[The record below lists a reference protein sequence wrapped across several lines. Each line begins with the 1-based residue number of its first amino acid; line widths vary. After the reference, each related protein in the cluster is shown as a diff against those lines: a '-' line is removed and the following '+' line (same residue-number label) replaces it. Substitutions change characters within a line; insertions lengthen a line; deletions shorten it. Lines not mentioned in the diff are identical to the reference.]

1 VRVVDIPC
9 DRKLGVLVVW
19 CAHFTDRYVR
29 CYQEMEVDV
38 RTEREILDDFCKT
51 FHEFYVGDDCT
62 LLMKM
67 HKMCFEAKCATA
79 LAQAKCT
86 LRANSMS
93 INEWVEQARVNSE
106 AHGFH
111 HGEENMSMR
120 EKLGGWL
127 MNLHSEVSE
136 LWEAFRENKLFE
148 PCDKAEKMKALGL
161 PALTC
166 LEEELADIVLRVF
179 DDADALGVD
188 LERAMLAKHAYNATR
203 PYKHGGKQV

>member
-1 VRVVDIPC
+1 VRVVDVSSN
-9 DRKLGVLVVW
+9 RKLDVFVVW

-29 CYQEMEVDV
+29 CYQEMETDM

-51 FHEFYVGDDCT
+51 FHEFYVRDDCT

-67 HKMCFEAKCATA
+67 HKMCFEA
-79 LAQAKCT
+79 QCT

-111 HGEENMSMR
+111 EGEENMSMR
-120 EKLGGWL
+120 EKLGAWM
-127 MNLHSEVSE
+127 MNLHSEISE
-136 LWEAFRENKLFE
+136 LWEAFRENKLDK
-148 PCDKAEKMKALGL
+148 PCDKAEKMQALGL

-166 LEEELADIVLRVF
+166 LEEELADIVLRTF
-179 DDADALGVD
+179 DDAQVLGVD
-188 LERAMLAKHAYNATR
+188 LERAMLAKHAYNVTR